1 VKVDESLL
9 RDILEEHARNPH
21 GDIEIEKPTIT
32 GNWVSQKTGNRC
44 QLDAK
49 VENAKIIELSA
60 KVEGSALAKACA
72 SIMCTEL
79 VGYSLNEALQAHAM
93 VLDWL
98 DHSIEPEAWP
108 GDLMVYEAL
117 ARFPER
123 LDCAKLCWHALNS
136 MLEN

>member
-1 VKVDESLL
+1 MDESLL
-9 RDILEEHARNPH
+9 RDILEEHARNPS
-21 GDIEIEKPTIT
+21 GAIEIENPTTT
-32 GNWVSQKTGNRC
+32 GSWVSQKTGNRC
-44 QLDAK
+44 QINAK
-49 VENAKIIELSA
+49 VEDTKIIELSA

-79 VGYSLNEALQAHAM
+79 VGFSLNAAHLAHGM

-98 DHSIEPEAWP
+98 DHSIEPAAWP

-117 ARFPER
+117 ARFPDR

>member
-1 VKVDESLL
+1 MDESLL
-9 RDILEEHARNPH
+9 RDILEEHTRNPS
-21 GDIEIEKPTIT
+21 GAIEIENPTIT
-32 GNWVSQKTGNRC
+32 GSWFSQKTGNRC
-44 QLDAK
+44 QINAK
-49 VENAKIIELSA
+49 VEDTKIIELSA

-72 SIMCTEL
+72 SIMCMEL
-79 VGYSLNEALQAHAM
+79 VGFSLNEAHLAHGM

-98 DHSIEPEAWP
+98 DHSIEPAAWP